1 VSGVLCTMMI
11 SDCRMYVG
19 KEEGQRERER
29 EIDESRTHLQ
39 MIQIEKDDVSLRSTD
54 CFVIPALSEE
64 PLPAQN

>member
-1 VSGVLCTMMI
+1 MSGVLCTMMI

-19 KEEGQRERER
+19 KEGERLRER

-39 MIQIEKDDVSLRSTD
+39 MIQIEKDDVSPRSTD